1 MASKEKT
8 QPKFKAPYETIDTR
22 LPIEQPHKVIWVNEP
37 LVEQGIWWRYKIVEQ
52 SISATGD
59 TNIICWFAP
68 KLVIAHVQDS
78 NQASDGKTDFDTT
91 YSIRSYWTGTAFAT
105 SESANLISLS
115 NLTWNI
121 TRRLY
126 NWFIFNT
133 SSFSGGAKT
142 IYFTCYS

>member
-1 MASKEKT
+1 MASKEK
-8 QPKFKAPYETIDTR
+8 PFKAPYETLDTR
-22 LPIEQPHKVIWVNEP
+22 LPIEVPNQLIGVNEP
-37 LVEQGIWWRYKIVEQ
+37 LQEQGIWGRYKVISQ
-52 SISATGD
+52 SVSATGNL
-59 TNIICWFAP
+59 TILCGFSP
-68 KLVIAHVQDS
+68 KLVIAHVQSSD
-78 NQASDGKTDFDTT
+78 QVSDGKTDFDTT

-105 SESANLISLS
+105 SASSSLTSLS

-142 IYFTCYS
+142 IQFTCFS